1 MLKSVNSRNFLTV
14 LAFTA
19 SVAACSM
26 FSGSGSNG
34 RYSDDA
40 TIKHNVQTAIA
51 ALPVYQVNVNSS
63 NDVVKLSG
71 PADSVQHR
79 AQAEEAARNVPG
91 VRSVT
96 DNLILQ

>member
-1 MLKSVNSRNFLTV
+1 MLKSVNPRNFLTV

-26 FSGSGSNG
+26 FSGSGSSG
-34 RYSDDA
+34 RYSNDA
-40 TIKHNVQTAIA
+40 AITHNLQTAIA
-51 ALPVYQVNVNSS
+51 ALPVDQVNVNTSH
-63 NDVVKLSG
+63 DVVKLSG

-91 VRSVT
+91 VQSVT
-96 DNLILQ
+96 NNLILQ